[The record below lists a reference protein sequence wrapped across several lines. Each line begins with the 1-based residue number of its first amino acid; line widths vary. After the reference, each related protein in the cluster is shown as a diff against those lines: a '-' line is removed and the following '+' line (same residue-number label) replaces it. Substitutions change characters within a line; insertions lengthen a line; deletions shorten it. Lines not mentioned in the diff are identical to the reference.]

1 MDVVISGAS
10 GMIGRAVAAALTAR
24 GDTAVPLVRRPVEP
38 GERAIS
44 WDPEHGMI
52 DHGAL
57 DGVDAVV
64 HLAGEGIADRRWTEE
79 QKRRI
84 LTSRTRGTTLL
95 AEALVGLDA
104 PPSVLVSASGVN
116 YYGDRGDEVL
126 TEDSG
131 PGDDFL
137 ADVCVRWEAS
147 SQLAAA
153 GGIRTVNIR
162 TGIVLDARQGALA
175 RQLLP
180 FKLGVG
186 GRLGSGR
193 QWQSWITLADVVGA
207 ILHLI
212 DREDVSGPVNLTAP
226 EPVTNAEFTK
236 TLGGVLGRPTL
247 IPIPTFAPALLY
259 GRELVEALLL
269 VSLRVHPAALLTSDY
284 QFRHTTLEAALR
296 DVLDKPAR

>member
-1 MDVVISGAS
+1 MDVVISGSS
-10 GMIGRAVAAALTAR
+10 GLIGEALQTALAER
-24 GDTAVPLVRRPVEP
+24 GHTAVPLVRRRVEP

-44 WDPEHGMI
+44 WDPAGGTI
-52 DHGAL
+52 DHHGL
-57 DGVDAVV
+57 EGVDAVV
-64 HLAGEGIADRRWTEE
+64 HLAGESIASSRWTDE
-79 QKRRI
+79 QKAKI
-84 LTSRTRGTTLL
+84 LDSRTRSTALL

-104 PPSVLVSASGVN
+104 PPSVLISASGIN

-137 ADVCVRWEAS
+137 ADVCMRWEAS

-193 QWQSWITLADVVGA
+193 QWQSWISLADVVGA
-207 ILHLI
+207 ILHLVER
-212 DREDVSGPVNLTAP
+212 DEVTGPVNLTAP

-236 TLGGVLGRPTL
+236 TLGRVLRRPTL
-247 IPIPTFAPALLY
+247 VPIPTFAPALLF

-269 VSLRVHPAALLTSDY
+269 VSLRVHPTALLASGYT
-284 QFRHTTLEAALR
+284 FRHTHLEPALR
-296 DVLDKPAR
+296 DILDKPAR